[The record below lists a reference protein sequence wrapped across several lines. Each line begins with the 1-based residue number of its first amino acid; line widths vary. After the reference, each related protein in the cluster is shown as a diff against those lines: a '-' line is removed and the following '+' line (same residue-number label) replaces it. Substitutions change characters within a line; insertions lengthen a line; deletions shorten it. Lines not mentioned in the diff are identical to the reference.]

1 MKSFKHHNARSVKEA
16 LGLLSQYGG
25 AAKVNA
31 GGTDLLGLLKERSLT
46 VYPEAVINLKTID
59 GLDYIEEDAQG
70 LRIGAT
76 TKLAQIAA
84 STVIG
89 EKYRLLSE
97 AALSVATPLV
107 RNMATIGG
115 NLAQDV
121 RCWYYRYPHQLGGP
135 IVCLRK
141 GGKICNALGNDN
153 RYHSIFG
160 AAPMERFPCAGGCP
174 AGTDIPGYLAAM
186 KAGNTDAAAR
196 RLLDF
201 NPMPAIT
208 GRVCPTFCEPACN
221 RGAVDEPVA
230 VRCIER
236 ALGDYILDR
245 PAEFFTVPEEE
256 SGKTVAVI
264 GSGPAGLAAA
274 YYSREAGHRVTVFEK
289 TTQAGGML
297 EHAIPAYRLPKD
309 VVGRQVA
316 ALRNMGIEFQ
326 LNASVGR
333 DLGVD
338 ELSAQF
344 DAVFVATGA
353 WKEKKLGMEGEKLT
367 ISGLEFLKAVNAGD
381 RRLPGKSV
389 AVIGG
394 GNVAVDVARTL
405 LRLGARPVVLYR
417 RGRTEMPAMVREVE
431 KAEEE
436 GVAFRFLTLPLAA
449 AKTGGRITL
458 RCVRMKLGAPDASG
472 RRHVDPKP
480 GSDFSLAFDA
490 IIKAI
495 GEEADMTI
503 LPGEM
508 RRKARKDATGVLGRN
523 VFAGGDVVD
532 GPSTVIEAIA
542 SGREAARRI
551 DAFLAGRTPRAEE
564 SRIPGNNGACSFV
577 TVARVNAPE
586 VSPRMRITGM
596 EIEEAA
602 GITLDAALQEAQR
615 CFNCGCVAVNPS
627 DIGLALV
634 ALGAQIVTTKR
645 MLGADAFFTATAAAS
660 TVLEQDEL
668 ITEIRVPRQPAG
680 ARQGYAKFTLRKP
693 VDFSIVSVAA
703 VTNVTDGRCK
713 EARLVLGGVAPS
725 PVRARAA
732 EEMLRGKPLDETTA
746 RQAAEVALSDAQPLA
761 MNEHKVQIVKTLV
774 TRVLLESQ

>member
-25 AAKVNA
+25 TAKVNA

-46 VYPEAVINLKTID
+46 IYPEAVINLKTID
-59 GLDYIEEDAQG
+59 GLDYIEEDGQG

-84 STVIG
+84 STVVG

-141 GGKICNALGNDN
+141 GGKTCNALGHDN
-153 RYHSIFG
+153 RYHSVFG
-160 AAPMERFPCAGGCP
+160 AAVMERFPCAGGCP
-174 AGTDIPGYLAAM
+174 AATDIPGYLAAM

-208 GRVCPTFCEPACN
+208 GRVCPTFCEPECN
-221 RGAVDEPVA
+221 RGAYDEPVA

-236 ALGDYILDR
+236 ALGDYILDK
-245 PAEFFTVPEEE
+245 PAEFFAVPGKE
-256 SGKTVAVI
+256 SGKSVAII

-274 YYSREAGHRVTVFEK
+274 YYSRKAGHRVTVFEK
-289 TTQAGGML
+289 LAQAGGML
-297 EHAIPAYRLPKD
+297 EHAIPPYRLPKD
-309 VVGRQVA
+309 VVSRQIA
-316 ALRNMGIEFQ
+316 ALRDMGIGFQ
-326 LNASVGR
+326 VNATVGR
-333 DLGVD
+333 DVTID
-338 ELSAQF
+338 ELSGRF
-344 DAVFVATGA
+344 DAVFLATGA
-353 WKEKKLGMEGEKLT
+353 WKEKKLGIEGEKHALP
-367 ISGLEFLKAVNAGD
+367 GLELLKRVNAGD
-381 RRLPGKSV
+381 RKLPGKSV

-417 RGRTEMPAMVREVE
+417 RGRAEMPALVREVE

-436 GVAFRFLTLPLAA
+436 GVAFRFLTLPLEAA
-449 AKTGGRITL
+449 RNGGRITL

-472 RRHVDPKP
+472 RRSVEPKP

-490 IIKAI
+490 VIKAI

-508 RRKARKDATGVLGRN
+508 RRTARKTPKGFLGRN
-523 VFAGGDVVD
+523 VFAGGDVVS
-532 GPSTVIEAIA
+532 GPSTVIEAIV
-542 SGREAARRI
+542 SGREAGRRI
-551 DAFLAGRTPRAEE
+551 DAFLAGRALRAEE
-564 SRIPGNNGACSFV
+564 SRMPGNNGACSFV
-577 TVARVNAPE
+577 TVARVDAPE
-586 VSPRMRITGM
+586 VPQGMRMTSM
-596 EIEEAA
+596 EIEEEA
-602 GITLDAALQEAQR
+602 GVTLDAALQEAQR

-634 ALGAQIVTTKR
+634 ALGADIVTTKR
-645 MLGADAFFTATAAAS
+645 TLGADAFFTATAAAS

-668 ITEIRVPRQPAG
+668 ITEIRVPRQTAG

-703 VTNVTDGRCK
+703 VTQVRDGRCTD
-713 EARLVLGGVAPS
+713 ARLVLGALGPS
-725 PVRARAA
+725 PIRAHAA

-746 RQAAEVALSDAQPLA
+746 RQAAEAALSGAQPLA
-761 MNEHKVQIVKTLV
+761 MNEYKVQIAKTLV

>member
-46 VYPEAVINLKTID
+46 IYPEAVINLKTID
-59 GLDYIEEDAQG
+59 GLDYIEEDEQG

-76 TKLAQIAA
+76 TKLAQVAA
-84 STVIG
+84 STVIV

-141 GGKICNALGNDN
+141 GGKICNALGHDN

-160 AAPMERFPCAGGCP
+160 VAAMGRFPCAGGCP
-174 AGTDIPGYLAAM
+174 AATDIPGCLAAM

-196 RLLDF
+196 QLLGF

-208 GRVCPTFCEPACN
+208 GRVCPTFCEPECN
-221 RGAVDEPVA
+221 RGAFDEPVA

-236 ALGDYILDR
+236 ALGDRMFDR
-245 PAEFFTVPEEE
+245 PTEFFTAPEKE

-274 YYSREAGHRVTVFEK
+274 YYSRKAGHRVTVFEK
-289 TTQAGGML
+289 TAEAGGML
-297 EHAIPAYRLPKD
+297 SHAIPPYRLPKD
-309 VVGRQVA
+309 VVRRQIA
-316 ALRNMGIEFQ
+316 ALGDMGIRFQ
-326 LNASVGR
+326 FNASVGR
-333 DLGVD
+333 DVTVN
-338 ELSAQF
+338 ELSSRF
-344 DAVFVATGA
+344 DAVFLATGA
-353 WKEKKLGMEGEKLT
+353 WKETMLGMHGEKLAL
-367 ISGLEFLKAVNAGD
+367 SGLEFLKRVNAGD
-381 RRLPGKSV
+381 RRMPGKSV

-417 RGRTEMPAMVREVE
+417 RGREEMPALRREVE

-436 GVAFRFLTLPLAA
+436 GVAFRFLTLPMEAT
-449 AKTGGRITL
+449 KNGGRITL

-472 RRHVDPKP
+472 RRRVDVRH

-490 IIKAI
+490 VIKAI
-495 GEEADMTI
+495 GEEADTAI
-503 LPGEM
+503 LQGEM
-508 RRKARKDATGVLGRN
+508 RRKARTAATGFLGRN
-523 VFAGGDVVD
+523 VFAGGDFIS

-551 DAFLAGRTPRAEE
+551 DAFLAGAAPRSEE
-564 SRIPGNNGACSFV
+564 SRVPETNAACSFV
-577 TVARVNAPE
+577 TAARLTTPE
-586 VSPRMRITGM
+586 VPPRMRITSM
-596 EIEEAA
+596 DIEEAS
-602 GITLDAALQEAQR
+602 GVTPDAALQEAQR

-634 ALGAQIVTTKR
+634 ALGADIVTTKR
-645 MLGADAFFTATAAAS
+645 TLSADAFFTATAAAS

-668 ITEIRVPRQPAG
+668 ITEIRVPRQPPE
-680 ARQGYAKFTLRKP
+680 ARQGYVKFTLRKP

-703 VTNVTDGRCK
+703 VTKVTDGRCTD
-713 EARLVLGGVAPS
+713 ARLVLGAVGPA

-732 EEMLRGKPLDETTA
+732 EEVLKGKPLDETTA
-746 RQAAEVALSDAQPLA
+746 RQAAEAALSSAQPLG
-761 MNEHKVQIVKTLV
+761 MNEYKVQIARTLI
-774 TRVLLESQ
+774 TRVLLESR